1 MNINQYLGRLIT
13 PSNEMGSEIDGRMT
27 LGCQRFDEYRNLMK
41 DKNIAMWLKRK
52 MMDTVERCAI
62 TYGAEVRTLAEHH
75 KKIAVAHRSGQER
88 SMRNITKKGRM
99 RDEAMRRGTVAID
112 KRESKHH
119 KRPLGRTPSQNGRR

>member
-1 MNINQYLGRLIT
+1 
-13 PSNEMGSEIDGRMT
+13 MGSEIDGRMT
-27 LGCQRFDEYRNLMK
+27 LGCQRFDEYRHFMK

-62 TYGAEVRTLAEHH
+62 AYGAEVRTLYHH

-88 SMRNITKKGRM
+88 SMGNITKKGRI
-99 RDEAMRRGTVAID
+99 RDEEARRGTVAID

-119 KRPLGRTPSQNGRR
+119 ESPLGRTPSQNGRR